1 MGLFIEHQDNTFY
14 LKGVLNQTNSGKIQ
28 QQIEG
33 FFKRFTTV
41 VLNINEVQAIDSAG
55 VGMLKQLY
63 VKSQQEALDFAIVGV
78 GCKDIYEEFLA

>member
-14 LKGVLNQTNSGKIQ
+14 LKGELNQANSDKIQ

-33 FFKRFTTV
+33 FFKRFATV
-41 VLNINEVQAIDSAG
+41 VLNINEVQAIDSTG

-63 VKSQQEALDFAIVGV
+63 VKSQQEALNFAIVGV
-78 GCKDIYEEFLA
+78 GCKDIYEEFLN